1 MGGISVVLTDMH
13 SETSKGLELA
23 RYTKAQWPDVALI
36 VTSGWLLPFPGLL
49 PEGAVFLAKP
59 FGQKRLAAILA
70 EAAQSG
76 GYRLA
81 KVSAAPMLAAWIAKN
96 KPSFTI
102 TRRIPPPEEN
112 LEP

>member
-1 MGGISVVLTDMH
+1 M
-13 SETSKGLELA
+13 
-23 RYTKAQWPDVALI
+23 PDVALI

-81 KVSAAPMLAAWIAKN
+81 KASAAPMVAAWIAKN

-102 TRRIPPPEEN
+102 TRCIPPPEEN